1 MIVLNR
7 AAHYTLLL
15 INFNHF
21 ETRTSDKTCQN
32 LYAVVLHRLFTLDSR
47 VPLKRFVELKFIEK
61 VYRLVDKSIMHLT
74 FSGSKSFVVMNSISQ
89 SSSNSIVQTEHVD
102 VKKLWD
108 DALVT
113 VELSITPAN
122 FKTWFRDTHIVSLE
136 DGTITLGVPSVFVR
150 DWLSDKFQPMV
161 LKVLRDLTPHVRS
174 IEYSVVQR
182 SDKRQDSK
190 PQTVNA
196 ALPLEEYY
204 INKSD
209 NLNPKYIFDT
219 FVIGPFNA
227 LAHAAAKT
235 VCDKPGISY
244 NPLFIY
250 GKTGHGK
257 THLIQAVGNQ
267 LKRTGKKVFYVT
279 SERFTVDYFNSL
291 QSGTAN
297 NFKDKYRQY
306 DVLIMDDVQF
316 LANKEKTQE
325 ELFHLFNA
333 LHDNNKQ
340 IVFSSDIHPALLSG
354 LEERLQ
360 SRFAQGMIVDIPA
373 PDLESRA
380 AILKAKAAQN
390 SITLTDEVV
399 DHLANTIEGNIRE
412 LEGALNTIMCQS
424 QLTGRALSIE
434 EVKLIIK
441 NSTRPRKTL
450 AVSDVVDKVARYFDI
465 EPASI
470 YEKTRRKEVVK
481 PRQLIMYILRED
493 FAVSYPAIGQK
504 LGGRDHT
511 TVIHSCEK
519 IKNLLK
525 DDQELEEE
533 ITQVRLL
540 LK

>member
-1 MIVLNR
+1 
-7 AAHYTLLL
+7 
-15 INFNHF
+15 
-21 ETRTSDKTCQN
+21 
-32 LYAVVLHRLFTLDSR
+32 
-47 VPLKRFVELKFIEK
+47 
-61 VYRLVDKSIMHLT
+61 
-74 FSGSKSFVVMNSISQ
+74 MNSISHP
-89 SSSNSIVQTEHVD
+89 STNTIVHTEQID

-113 VELSITPAN
+113 IELSITPAN

-150 DWLSDKFQPMV
+150 DWLSDKFQSMI

-174 IEYSVVQR
+174 IEYAVVQR
-182 SDKRQDSK
+182 NDKRKETAK
-190 PQTVNA
+190 PMTVNA

-209 NLNPKYIFDT
+209 NLNPRYAFST
-219 FVIGPFNA
+219 FVVGPFNA

-235 VCDKPGISY
+235 VSEKPGISY

-257 THLIQAVGNQ
+257 THLIQAVGNH
-267 LKRTGKKVFYVT
+267 LKRGGKKVFYVT
-279 SERFTVDYFNSL
+279 SERFTVDFMNSL

-297 NFKDKYRQY
+297 SFKDKYRQY

-316 LANKEKTQE
+316 LNSKEKTQE

-333 LHDNNKQ
+333 MHDNNKQ
-340 IVFSSDIHPALLSG
+340 IVFSSDVHPALLSG

-373 PDLESRA
+373 PDIESRA
-380 AILKAKAAQN
+380 AILRAKAAQN
-390 SITLTDEVV
+390 GITLIDEVI
-399 DHLANTIEGNIRE
+399 DHLAYTIEGNIRE

-424 QLTGRALSIE
+424 QLLGRSLTLD
-434 EVKLIIK
+434 EVKVIIK

-450 AVSDVVDKVARYFDI
+450 AVSDVVEKIARYYEID
-465 EPASI
+465 PASI
-470 YEKTRRKEVVK
+470 YEKTRRKEIVK

-493 FAVSYPAIGQK
+493 FQVSYPAIGQK

-519 IKNLLK
+519 IKHDLK
-525 DDQELEEE
+525 GDNDLEEE
-533 ITQVRLL
+533 ITQIRLL

>member
-1 MIVLNR
+1 MNQLSHPSTNHIV
-7 AAHYTLLL
+7 
-15 INFNHF
+15 
-21 ETRTSDKTCQN
+21 RTEQ
-32 LYAVVLHRLFTLDSR
+32 
-47 VPLKRFVELKFIEK
+47 
-61 VYRLVDKSIMHLT
+61 
-74 FSGSKSFVVMNSISQ
+74 
-89 SSSNSIVQTEHVD
+89 VD

-108 DALVT
+108 DVLVS

-150 DWLSDKFQPMV
+150 DWLSDKFQSMI
-161 LKVLRDLTPHVRS
+161 LKTLRELTTHVRS
-174 IEYSVVQR
+174 IEYAVVQR
-182 SDKRQDSK
+182 NDKKQESTK
-190 PQTVNA
+190 NQTVNA

-209 NLNPKYIFDT
+209 NLNPKYTFDT

-227 LAHAAAKT
+227 LAHTAAKT
-235 VCDKPGISY
+235 VAEKPGISY

-257 THLIQAVGNQ
+257 THLIQAVGNYI
-267 LKRTGKKVFYVT
+267 KSHGKKVFYVT

-291 QSGTAN
+291 QAGTAN
-297 NFKDKYRQY
+297 SFKDKYRQY
-306 DVLIMDDVQF
+306 DVIIMDDVQF
-316 LANKEKTQE
+316 LASKEKTQE

-360 SRFAQGMIVDIPA
+360 SRFSQGMIVDIPA
-373 PDLESRA
+373 PDMESRA
-380 AILKAKAAQN
+380 AILRAKSAQN
-390 SITLTDEVV
+390 NITLSEDVV
-399 DHLANTIEGNIRE
+399 NHLAVTIEGNIRE

-424 QLTGRALSIE
+424 QLLGRTLSLD
-434 EVKLIIK
+434 EVKQIIK

-465 EPASI
+465 DPSSI
-470 YEKTRRKEVVK
+470 YEKTRKKEIVK
-481 PRQLIMYILRED
+481 PRQLIMYILRQD
-493 FAVSYPAIGQK
+493 FQVSYPAIGQK

-519 IKNLLK
+519 IKNELK
-525 DDQELEEE
+525 GNSELEEE
-533 ITQVRLL
+533 ITQIRLL

>member
-1 MIVLNR
+1 MN
-7 AAHYTLLL
+7 
-15 INFNHF
+15 
-21 ETRTSDKTCQN
+21 
-32 LYAVVLHRLFTLDSR
+32 
-47 VPLKRFVELKFIEK
+47 PLT
-61 VYRLVDKSIMHLT
+61 HP
-74 FSGSKSFVVMNSISQ
+74 
-89 SSSNSIVQTEHVD
+89 SSNTIVHTHQVD

-113 VELSITPAN
+113 IELGITPAN
-122 FKTWFRDTHIVSLE
+122 FKTWFRDTHIVTLE
-136 DGTITLGVPSVFVR
+136 DGTVTLGVPSVFVR
-150 DWLSDKFQPMV
+150 DWLSDKFQSMI
-161 LKVLRDLTPHVRS
+161 LKTLRDLTPYVRS
-174 IEYSVVQR
+174 IEYAVIQR
-182 SDKRQDSK
+182 SERKQEATRT
-190 PQTVNA
+190 QTVNA

-209 NLNPKYIFDT
+209 NLNPKYLFET

-235 VCDKPGISY
+235 VSEKPGIAY

-267 LKRTGKKVFYVT
+267 LKRSGKKVFYVT

-297 NFKDKYRQY
+297 TFKDKYRQY

-373 PDLESRA
+373 PDMESRA
-380 AILKAKAAQN
+380 AILRAKTAQHGLHL
-390 SITLTDEVV
+390 IDEVI
-399 DHLANTIEGNIRE
+399 DHLAHTIEGNIRE

-424 QLTGRALSIE
+424 QLLGRTLSLD
-434 EVKLIIK
+434 EVKQIIK

-450 AVSDVVDKVARYFDI
+450 AVADVVDKIARYFDV

-470 YEKTRRKEVVK
+470 YEKTRRKEIVK

-493 FAVSYPAIGQK
+493 FQVSYPAIGQK

-519 IKNLLK
+519 IKNDLK
-525 DDQELEEE
+525 GNTELEEE
-533 ITQVRLL
+533 IAQIRLL

>member
-1 MIVLNR
+1 MSSLSHLSTNNIV
-7 AAHYTLLL
+7 H
-15 INFNHF
+15 
-21 ETRTSDKTCQN
+21 
-32 LYAVVLHRLFTLDSR
+32 
-47 VPLKRFVELKFIEK
+47 
-61 VYRLVDKSIMHLT
+61 
-74 FSGSKSFVVMNSISQ
+74 
-89 SSSNSIVQTEHVD
+89 TEQID

-108 DALVT
+108 DALVNI
-113 VELSITPAN
+113 ELSITAAN
-122 FKTWFRDTHIVSLE
+122 FKTWFKDTHIVTLE
-136 DGTITLGVPSVFVR
+136 DGTITLGAPSVFVR
-150 DWLSDKFQPMV
+150 DWLADKFQALI
-161 LKVLRDLTPHVRS
+161 LKTLRELTSHVRS
-174 IEYSVVQR
+174 VEYAVVQR
-182 SDKRQDSK
+182 NDKKPETSR

-209 NLNPKYIFDT
+209 NLNPKYVFDT

-227 LAHAAAKT
+227 LAHTAAKT
-235 VCDKPGISY
+235 VSEKPGIAY

-267 LKRTGKKVFYVT
+267 LKRSGKKVFYVT

-291 QSGTAN
+291 QNGTAN

-306 DVLIMDDVQF
+306 DALIMDDVQF
-316 LANKEKTQE
+316 LAKKEKTQE

-340 IVFSSDIHPALLSG
+340 IVFSSDMHPALLAG
-354 LEERLQ
+354 MEERLQ

-373 PDLESRA
+373 PDIESRA
-380 AILKAKAAQN
+380 AILRAKTAQN
-390 SITLTDEVV
+390 GLSLNEDVV
-399 DHLANTIEGNIRE
+399 EHLAHTIEGNIRE

-424 QLTGRALSIE
+424 QLQGRTLTLD
-434 EVKLIIK
+434 EVKVIIK

-450 AVSDVVDKVARYFDI
+450 AVSDVVDKVARYFDVD
-465 EPASI
+465 PSSI
-470 YEKTRRKEVVK
+470 YEKTRRKEIVK

-493 FAVSYPAIGQK
+493 FQVSYPAIGQK
-504 LGGRDHT
+504 MGGRDHT

-519 IKNLLK
+519 IKNDLK
-525 DDQELEEE
+525 GNSDLEEE
-533 ITQVRLL
+533 ITQIRLL

>member
-1 MIVLNR
+1 MNPITHPATNNIV
-7 AAHYTLLL
+7 HT
-15 INFNHF
+15 
-21 ETRTSDKTCQN
+21 Q
-32 LYAVVLHRLFTLDSR
+32 
-47 VPLKRFVELKFIEK
+47 
-61 VYRLVDKSIMHLT
+61 
-74 FSGSKSFVVMNSISQ
+74 Q
-89 SSSNSIVQTEHVD
+89 VD

-113 VELSITPAN
+113 IELSITPAN
-122 FKTWFRDTHIVSLE
+122 FKTWFRDTHIVTLE
-136 DGTITLGVPSVFVR
+136 DGTVTLGVPSVFVR
-150 DWLSDKFQPMV
+150 DWLSDKFQSMI
-161 LKVLRDLTPHVRS
+161 LKVLRDLTPYVRS
-174 IEYSVVQR
+174 IEYAVIQR
-182 SDKRQDSK
+182 SERKQEATRT
-190 PQTVNA
+190 QTVNA

-209 NLNPKYIFDT
+209 NLNPKYLFET

-235 VCDKPGISY
+235 VSEKPGIAY

-257 THLIQAVGNQ
+257 THLIQAVGNH
-267 LKRTGKKVFYVT
+267 LKRSGRKVFYVT

-340 IVFSSDIHPALLSG
+340 IVFSSDVHPALLPG

-373 PDLESRA
+373 PDMESRA
-380 AILKAKAAQN
+380 AILRAKTAQHGLHL
-390 SITLTDEVV
+390 IDEVI
-399 DHLANTIEGNIRE
+399 DHLAHTIEGNIRE

-424 QLTGRALSIE
+424 QLLGRTLSLD
-434 EVKLIIK
+434 EVKQIIK

-450 AVSDVVDKVARYFDI
+450 AVTDVVDKIARYFDV

-470 YEKTRRKEVVK
+470 YEKTRRKEIVK

-493 FAVSYPAIGQK
+493 FQVSYPAIGQK

-519 IKNLLK
+519 IKNDLK
-525 DDQELEEE
+525 GNTELEEE
-533 ITQVRLL
+533 IAQIRLL

>member
-1 MIVLNR
+1 
-7 AAHYTLLL
+7 
-15 INFNHF
+15 
-21 ETRTSDKTCQN
+21 
-32 LYAVVLHRLFTLDSR
+32 
-47 VPLKRFVELKFIEK
+47 
-61 VYRLVDKSIMHLT
+61 
-74 FSGSKSFVVMNSISQ
+74 MNPISHP
-89 SSSNSIVQTEHVD
+89 SSTNSIVRTEHID

-108 DALVT
+108 DALVKI
-113 VELSITPAN
+113 ELSITPAN
-122 FKTWFRDTHIVSLE
+122 FKTWFRDTYILSLE
-136 DGTITLGVPSVFVR
+136 DGTATLAVPSVFVR
-150 DWLSDKFQPMV
+150 DWLQDKFQSMI
-161 LKVLRDLTPHVRS
+161 LKTLRDISTYVRS
-174 IEYSVVQR
+174 VEYEVVQR
-182 SDKRQDSK
+182 SDRRGEGNKT
-190 PQTVNA
+190 QTVNA

-209 NLNPKYIFDT
+209 NLNPKYSFET
-219 FVIGPFNA
+219 FVIGPYNA

-235 VCDKPGISY
+235 VSEKPGIAY

-267 LKRTGKKVFYVT
+267 IKKSGKKVFYVT
-279 SERFTVDYFNSL
+279 SERFAVDYFNSL

-316 LANKEKTQE
+316 LATKEKTQE

-333 LHDNNKQ
+333 LHDTNKQ

-390 SITLTDEVV
+390 SIVLEDAVV
-399 DHLANTIEGNIRE
+399 EHLAHTIEGNIRE

-424 QLTGRALSIE
+424 QLLGRTLSLD
-434 EVKLIIK
+434 EVKAIIK
-441 NSTRPRKTL
+441 NSSRPRKTL

-465 EPASI
+465 DQASI
-470 YEKTRRKEVVK
+470 YEKTRRKEIVK
-481 PRQLIMYILRED
+481 PRQIIMYILRED
-493 FAVSYPAIGQK
+493 FQVSYPAIGKK

-519 IKNLLK
+519 IKGELK
-525 DDQELEEE
+525 SNSELEEE
-533 ITQVRLL
+533 ITQIRML

>member
-1 MIVLNR
+1 
-7 AAHYTLLL
+7 
-15 INFNHF
+15 
-21 ETRTSDKTCQN
+21 
-32 LYAVVLHRLFTLDSR
+32 
-47 VPLKRFVELKFIEK
+47 
-61 VYRLVDKSIMHLT
+61 
-74 FSGSKSFVVMNSISQ
+74 MNPISHP
-89 SSSNSIVQTEHVD
+89 SSTNSIVRTEHID

-108 DALVT
+108 DALVKI
-113 VELSITPAN
+113 ELSITPAN
-122 FKTWFRDTHIVSLE
+122 FKTWFRDTYILSLE
-136 DGTITLGVPSVFVR
+136 DGTATLAVPSVFVR
-150 DWLSDKFQPMV
+150 DWLSDKFQSMI
-161 LKVLRDLTPHVRS
+161 LKTMREISPYVRS
-174 IEYSVVQR
+174 IEYEVVQR
-182 SDKRQDSK
+182 SDRRSESSK
-190 PQTVNA
+190 TQTVNA

-209 NLNPKYIFDT
+209 NLNPKYSFET
-219 FVIGPFNA
+219 FVIGPYNA

-235 VCDKPGISY
+235 VSEKPGISY

-267 LKRTGKKVFYVT
+267 IKKTGKKVFYVT
-279 SERFTVDYFNSL
+279 SERFAVDYFNSL

-297 NFKDKYRQY
+297 SFKDKYRQY
-306 DVLIMDDVQF
+306 DVIIMDDVQF
-316 LANKEKTQE
+316 LASKEKTQE

-333 LHDNNKQ
+333 LHDTNKQ

-360 SRFAQGMIVDIPA
+360 SRFVQGMIVDIPA

-390 SITLTDEVV
+390 SITLADDVV
-399 DHLANTIEGNIRE
+399 EHLAHTIEGNIRE

-424 QLTGRALSIE
+424 QLLGRTLTLD
-434 EVKLIIK
+434 EVKAIIK
-441 NSTRPRKTL
+441 NSSRPRKTL

-465 EPASI
+465 DQASI
-470 YEKTRRKEVVK
+470 YEKTRRKEIVK
-481 PRQLIMYILRED
+481 PRQIIMYILRED
-493 FAVSYPAIGQK
+493 FQVSYPAIGKK

-519 IKNLLK
+519 IKAELK
-525 DDQELEEE
+525 SNSELEEE
-533 ITQVRLL
+533 ITQIRML

>member
-1 MIVLNR
+1 
-7 AAHYTLLL
+7 
-15 INFNHF
+15 
-21 ETRTSDKTCQN
+21 
-32 LYAVVLHRLFTLDSR
+32 
-47 VPLKRFVELKFIEK
+47 
-61 VYRLVDKSIMHLT
+61 
-74 FSGSKSFVVMNSISQ
+74 MNSISHP
-89 SSSNSIVQTEHVD
+89 STNTIVHTEQID

-113 VELSITPAN
+113 IELSITPAN
-122 FKTWFRDTHIVSLE
+122 FKTGFRDTHIVSLE

-150 DWLSDKFQPMV
+150 DWLSDKFQSMI

-174 IEYSVVQR
+174 IEYAVVQR
-182 SDKRQDSK
+182 SDKRKETSR
-190 PQTVNA
+190 PLTVNA

-209 NLNPKYIFDT
+209 NLNPRYAFST
-219 FVIGPFNA
+219 FVVGPFNA

-235 VCDKPGISY
+235 VSEKPGISY

-257 THLIQAVGNQ
+257 THLIQAVGNH
-267 LKRTGKKVFYVT
+267 LKRSGKKVFYVT

-297 NFKDKYRQY
+297 SFKDKYRQY
-306 DVLIMDDVQF
+306 DTLIMDDVQF

-373 PDLESRA
+373 PDMESRG
-380 AILKAKAAQN
+380 AILRAKAAQN
-390 SITLTDEVV
+390 GITLIDEVI
-399 DHLANTIEGNIRE
+399 DHLAYTIEGNIRE

-424 QLTGRALSIE
+424 QLLGRSLTLD
-434 EVKLIIK
+434 EVKVIIK

-450 AVSDVVDKVARYFDI
+450 AVSDVVEKIARYYEID
-465 EPASI
+465 PASI
-470 YEKTRRKEVVK
+470 YEKTRRKEIVK

-493 FAVSYPAIGQK
+493 FQVSYPAIGQK

-519 IKNLLK
+519 IKHDLK
-525 DDQELEEE
+525 GDNDLEEE
-533 ITQVRLL
+533 ITQIRLL